1 MKRILAIIVASLLC
15 LTSLFSLSVFA
26 EEDAKVNVKVSVTT
40 KNAIKAGL
48 VDVAVG
54 DEDGDGAITISD
66 ALYITHKLYCV
77 DGVSGYAAEE
87 SEWGI
92 SLVKLWG
99 DESGNFGYYLNH
111 KPAMSL
117 ADTIK
122 EGDVVSAC
130 IYTGTYPN
138 LESYT
143 YFDKNN
149 VTVNEDESVTL
160 TLMKITYDE
169 NFNAVS
175 APVANAKLTVGEVAW
190 KDYKTDENGKV
201 TFAPEWTAEMTVS
214 AKTDDESIIMPV
226 CRVWVDD
233 LPDNSDT
240 SIPGGSFI
248 PGSTDSAA
256 TDKDGNTVTTD
267 KDGNVATDKD
277 GKPVVNNGS
286 DAQNGGA
293 NSGCGGCG
301 STVGGISAIVISII
315 VASVCV
321 IKRRER
327 D

>member
-66 ALYITHKLYCV
+66 ALYITHKFYCV

-122 EGDVVSAC
+122 EGDIVSAC

-143 YFDKNN
+143 YFDKDR
-149 VTVNEDESVTL
+149 VTVSEGESVTL
-160 TLMKITYDE
+160 TLMKISYDE

-175 APVANAKLTVGEVAW
+175 TPVANAKLTVDANPW
-190 KDYKTDENGKV
+190 NDYTTDANGKV
-201 TFAPEWTAEMTVS
+201 TFTPEWTAEMTVS
-214 AKTDDESIIMPV
+214 ALGENQEIIMPI
-226 CRVWVDD
+226 CKVWVDD
-233 LPDNSDT
+233 VPENSGTNTSGDN
-240 SIPGGSFI
+240 IPTNPSTGTGS
-248 PGSTDSAA
+248 SN
-256 TDKDGNTVTTD
+256 GNGT
-267 KDGNVATDKD
+267 NS
-277 GKPVVNNGS
+277 GS
-286 DAQNGGA
+286 DAQSSSTNG
-293 NSGCGGCG
+293 GCGGCK
-301 STVGGISAIVISII
+301 STLGGISIIAVSIVG
-315 VASVCV
+315 ASACV
-321 IKRRER
+321 LKRKNKR

>member
-1 MKRILAIIVASLLC
+1 MKRILAIIVASLIC
-15 LTSLFSLSVFA
+15 LSSLFSLSVFA
-26 EEDAKVNVKVSVTT
+26 EEEAKVNVKVSVTT
-40 KNAIKAGL
+40 KNSIKAGL
-48 VDVAVG
+48 VSVAVG

-77 DGVSGYAAEE
+77 DGVSGYAAEN
-87 SEWGI
+87 SEWGL

-143 YFDKNN
+143 YFDQDTA
-149 VTVNEDESVTL
+149 TVSEGGNITL
-160 TLMKITYDE
+160 TLMKISYDE

-175 APVANAKLTVGEVAW
+175 TPVANAKLTVGEAAW

-201 TFAPEWTAEMTVS
+201 TFAPEWTAEMVVS
-214 AKTDDESIIMPV
+214 AKADDESIIMPV
-226 CRVWVDD
+226 CKVWVDD
-233 LPDNSDT
+233 VPENSDT
-240 SIPGGSFI
+240 SVPDGAVTPG
-248 PGSTDSAA
+248 TTESAA

-267 KDGNVATDKD
+267 KDGNKITDKGNAGSNSQSGGTD
-277 GKPVVNNGS
+277 G
-286 DAQNGGA
+286 
-293 NSGCGGCG
+293 GCGGCG

-315 VASVCV
+315 GASVCV
-321 IKRRER
+321 IKRKER

>member
-15 LTSLFSLSVFA
+15 ITSLFSLSVFA

-87 SEWGI
+87 SEWGL

-175 APVANAKLTVGEVAW
+175 TPVANAKLTVGEVAW

-201 TFAPEWTAEMTVS
+201 TFDPEWTAEMTVS

-267 KDGNVATDKD
+267 KDGNKVTDK
-277 GKPVVNNGS
+277 GNAGS
-286 DAQNGGA
+286 NAQNGAA
-293 NSGCGGCG
+293 NGGCGGCG
-301 STVGGISAIVISII
+301 STVGGISAIVIAII
-315 VASVCV
+315 GASVCV